1 LIQAG
6 EIMMDTYIPDEEIL
20 RLPDIQLGRSL
31 GAKWKNYDIEMPDG
45 DTLNLTEGT
54 KITNVE
60 VIAGKGK
67 NRQIDEID
75 GLIEEFGGNPSEWQK
90 IKGID
95 YVDNDGDSFRAE
107 LHWYEEKSIGKVKFK
122 LKPQRGGNWYVEE

>member
-1 LIQAG
+1 
-6 EIMMDTYIPDEEIL
+6 MDFNETEDNVL

-31 GAKWKNYDIEMPDG
+31 GAKWKNYDILLPDG
-45 DTLNLTEGT
+45 DILHLTEGT

-67 NRQIDEID
+67 NRKIDEID
-75 GLIEEFGGNPSEWQK
+75 GLIEEFGGDPSEWQK
-90 IKGID
+90 VKGIG
-95 YVDNDGDSFRAE
+95 YVDSDGESFKAE

-122 LKPQRGGNWYVEE
+122 LKPQRGGNWYVGE